1 MEARQE
7 LQVGFREV
15 LLTSAVVQDVDKTGL

>member
-1 MEARQE
+1 MEAQQE
-7 LQVGFREV
+7 LQVGCREV